1 VPLHP
6 IALAIEHKYQGDFR
20 CYTNQT
26 MNDYIKLVCEA
37 AGWRQVVTMK
47 ENIGGK
53 TVLVD
58 YPFFEVVS
66 CHTARR
72 TFATMAYLEWKMPI
86 GLCMKI
92 TGHKTERQFLD
103 YIKVSK
109 EQAALEMIKY
119 FNY

>member
-1 VPLHP
+1 
-6 IALAIEHKYQGDFR
+6 
-20 CYTNQT
+20 
-26 MNDYIKLVCEA
+26 
-37 AGWRQVVTMK
+37 
-47 ENIGGK
+47 
-53 TVLVD
+53 
-58 YPFFEVVS
+58 
-66 CHTARR
+66 
-72 TFATMAYLEWKMPI
+72 MAYLEWKMPI